1 MATYVGGLWQPMMV
15 AYGTYD
21 SGISATNDGSLEPP
35 LMVTHKTYDG
45 SLW

>member
-1 MATYVGGLWQPMMV
+1 MATYDGGLLQPMMV

-21 SGISATNDGSLEPP
+21 TGISATNDSGLEP
-35 LMVTHKTYDG
+35 LVMVAHKTYDG